1 MYLGIKMN
9 RCIKFIHQEAN
20 LKILWNSY
28 CQEIEVIL
36 IVFAS
41 QVSLDLCI
49 IKIKHNEKNILKK
62 CLQ

>member
-9 RCIKFIHQEAN
+9 RCIKFIHQETN